1 MNTTEQQQ
9 LAGAGLAVFSG
20 DYCGAEE
27 LVAVLQ
33 RATGLR
39 PVGEGELTSAAVSL
53 SGLVAVEI
61 ERAFSPKTSVFD
73 KFTHEKGRALAW
85 LRLALAEMLVEDSR
99 LLLMGF
105 PGLLVPREITHF
117 LRVCLIAELSHRV
130 RRLVGHEGVGDR
142 EARRRIAASDA
153 AKGRWTATLF
163 GREDPWDANLY
174 DLLIP
179 LHQTDAS
186 QAVELIGKQ
195 LAGKA
200 VQPTVES
207 RQAMDDFLLAA
218 RAAVALVRAGHDG
231 EVKAAGGAITVSM
244 RRKVLM
250 FKQLKE
256 EMQAIL
262 HALPGVSTVEV
273 VGGNGRSGDI
283 YHKHNIATPS
293 KVLLVDDEREFVQT
307 LSERVLFREVGT
319 AVAYDGQSA
328 LEMLIDDEPDVL
340 VLDLKMPGM
349 DGIEV
354 LRRVKKIRPDVEV
367 IILTGHGS
375 EEDRR
380 VCMDLGALAY
390 LHKPVDIELLS
401 ARLQEAHDLVRAR
414 RQK

>member
-1 MNTTEQQQ
+1 M
-9 LAGAGLAVFSG
+9 
-20 DYCGAEE
+20 
-27 LVAVLQ
+27 AVLQ
-33 RATGLR
+33 RTTSLR
-39 PVGEGELTSAAVSL
+39 PVGDEELTSAAVNL
-53 SGLVAVEI
+53 SGLNAAEI

-85 LRLALAEMLVEDSR
+85 LRLALAEILVAESR
-99 LLLMGF
+99 LLLTGL

-117 LRVCLIAELSHRV
+117 LRVCLIAELSHRI
-130 RRLVGHEGVGDR
+130 RRAVGDDGIGDR

-153 AKGRWTATLF
+153 ANGRWTATLF
-163 GREDPWDANLY
+163 GQDDPWDATLY

-179 LHQTDAS
+179 LS
-186 QAVELIGKQ
+186 QIDVPRAVELIGKQ

-207 RQAMDDFLLAA
+207 RRAVDDFHMAA
-218 RAAVALVRAGHDG
+218 RAAVALARAGHDG
-231 EVKAAGGAITVSM
+231 EVKATGGAITVSI

-250 FKQLKE
+250 FKQLRE

-262 HALPGVSTVEV
+262 QTLPGVSSVEV
-273 VGGNGRSGDI
+273 AGGNGRSGDI
-283 YHKHNIATPS
+283 YLKHNLTTPS

-307 LSERVLFREVGT
+307 LSERLLLREVGT

-340 VLDLKMPGM
+340 VLDLKMPGI

-354 LRRVKKIRPDVEV
+354 LRRVKKVRPEVQV

-380 VCMDLGALAY
+380 VCMGLGALAY
-390 LHKPVDIELLS
+390 LHKPVDIEFLS
-401 ARLQEAHDLVRAR
+401 TKLQEAHDLVHAR